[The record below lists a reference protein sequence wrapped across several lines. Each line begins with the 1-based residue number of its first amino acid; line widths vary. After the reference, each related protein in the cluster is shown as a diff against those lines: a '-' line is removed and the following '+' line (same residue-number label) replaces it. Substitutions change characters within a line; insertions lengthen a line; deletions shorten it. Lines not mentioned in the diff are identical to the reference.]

1 MNRRITPL
9 SRAHG
14 FAKPCQAAPV
24 VVALA
29 VLVLTMLPSF
39 GQTSSRT
46 GSGGPDTI
54 TTIEDGIFTYGGSN
68 ALPALPN
75 DSPSSFQIPAFSLLN
90 LGDGIGAAGSARL
103 NMNSVS
109 FGSRFAINIDTDGY
123 LNQNTKLVRVTE
135 LSGTGTVKLDNNGF
149 IVTGDA
155 ADTVFAGSL
164 IGGLA
169 GSPNS
174 NAGNRFDK
182 QGASTLTLSGVN
194 TAVTAFYVSGGTL
207 QFATKTALYNNDSS
221 KWTAAN
227 LTVSNGATLG
237 LNVGGTGEF
246 TATDLDT
253 ILSIGGSTGV
263 ASGGAKGFLDGAMI
277 ALDTTNASGGSFAW
291 NGALANTNGGSNTIN
306 FTKNGT
312 GTLILSGDSTHTG
325 ATTVNEGTLQVG
337 DGGTTGSIS
346 STSAVQLNGAS
357 TILKLSRSDTTQIDF
372 TITGSGNVEMANS
385 GGGTTVLA
393 GSGNDYTGT
402 TTVTSGNLQV
412 GVGGTGT
419 TGTGATTIGDGL
431 NASVLSGTGIITG
444 TAGVTE
450 HLVQAAA
457 MISPGDD
464 GGDGNGGLTFIGN
477 LTLAD
482 DSSALF
488 RLTSP
493 TLNVGDFGG
502 NAAGSA
508 GYQNFIASNAAA
520 WNAMAVGNHDWI
532 DVAGTLA
539 LGSNAAGLV
548 VIEDNGYLANA
559 MLGDVFDLGDW
570 DAVVAASFN
579 SGAAIR
585 SGGLGGGHIALPDL
599 SSQGLAWDTSQFASS
614 GLLMVVQDTPSSV
627 PEPSRAI
634 LVLMSVAAT
643 ALRRKRAV

>member
-1 MNRRITPL
+1 MNSISRRVPAFGVPV
-9 SRAHG
+9 SRPSG
-14 FAKPCQAAPV
+14 LV
-24 VVALA
+24 MLALA
-29 VLVLTMLPSF
+29 TVLSSALPAAA
-39 GQTSSRT
+39 QTSSRT
-46 GSGGPDTI
+46 GSGGPDTV

-75 DSPSSFQIPAFSLLN
+75 DSPASFQIPAFSLLN

-109 FGSRFAINIDTDGY
+109 FGARFALNIDSDGY

-135 LSGTGTVKLDNNGF
+135 LSGTGTLKLDNNGF
-149 IVTGDA
+149 IVTGDG

-182 QGASTLTLSGVN
+182 QGGSSLTLSGVN

-207 QFATKTALYNNDSS
+207 QFATQTSLYNNDSS

-227 LTVSNGATLG
+227 LTISNGATLG

-246 TATDLDT
+246 TSVNLDT
-253 ILSIGGSTGV
+253 ILSIGGTGGL
-263 ASGGAKGFLDGAMI
+263 AAGGAKGFLDGSTI
-277 ALDTTNASGGSFAW
+277 ALDTTNAAGGSLTW
-291 NGALANTNGGSNTIN
+291 SGSLANANGGSNTVN
-306 FTKNGT
+306 FTKNGP
-312 GTLILSGDSTHTG
+312 GTLVLSGDSTYSG

-337 DGGTTGSIS
+337 DGGTTGSIA
-346 STSAVQLNGAS
+346 STSAVQLNGTS
-357 TILKLSRSDTTQIDF
+357 TILKLSRSDNSQLDF
-372 TITGSGNVEMANS
+372 TITGSGNVEIANT
-385 GGGTTVLA
+385 GTGTTIIA

-402 TTVTSGNLQV
+402 TSVTSGNLQV
-412 GVGGTGT
+412 GIGGTGT

-431 NASVLSGTGIITG
+431 NASVLSGTGIVTG

-464 GGDGNGGLTFIGN
+464 GGDSNGGLTFIGN

-508 GYQNFIASNAAA
+508 GYLAFVASNAAA
-520 WNAMAVGNHDWI
+520 WNAMPVGNHDWL
-532 DVAGTLA
+532 DVAGTLT
-539 LGSNAAGLV
+539 LGSNAAGLI

-559 MLGDVFDLGDW
+559 TLGDVFDLGDW
-570 DAVVAASFN
+570 DAVIAASFS
-579 SGAAIR
+579 SGTAIR
-585 SGGLGGGHIALPDL
+585 SSGLGGGHIALPDL
-599 SSQGLAWDTSQFASS
+599 SSQGLAWDTSQFANS

-627 PEPSRAI
+627 PEPSRTLLA
-634 LVLMSVAAT
+634 LMSVAAM